1 MADYSEFPTTPTA
14 WQEQQWQM
22 VAPLEVEDR
31 PQPQPRRRFDVV
43 SLVAGLVFIVFAVT
57 VMVDVG
63 LPVWLVE
70 DGGVLWILLI
80 GAGAAL
86 LVRELR
92 KARHRS

>member
-22 VAPLEVEDR
+22 VAPLDVEDR
-31 PQPQPRRRFDVV
+31 PQPRPRRRFDVV
-43 SLVAGLVFIVFAVT
+43 SLVAGLVFIVFAAT
-57 VMVDVG
+57 LMTDVD
-63 LPVWLVE
+63 LPLWLVE

-92 KARHRS
+92 RGRHRS

>member
-43 SLVAGLVFIVFAVT
+43 SLVAGLLFIAFALFVT
-57 VMVDVG
+57 VDVG
-63 LPVWLVE
+63 LPLWLVE

-92 KARHRS
+92 RARHRS

>member
-22 VAPLEVEDR
+22 VAPPDLEDR

-43 SLVAGLVFIVFAVT
+43 SLVAGLVFIVFAGT
-57 VMVDVG
+57 LMTDVD
-63 LPVWLVE
+63 LPLWLVE
-70 DGGVLWILLI
+70 DGGVLWVLLI